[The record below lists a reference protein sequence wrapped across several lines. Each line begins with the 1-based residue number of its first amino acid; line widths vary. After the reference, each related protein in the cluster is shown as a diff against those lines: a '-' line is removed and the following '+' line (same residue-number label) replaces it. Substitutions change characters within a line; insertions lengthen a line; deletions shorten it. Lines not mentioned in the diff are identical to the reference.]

1 MISGRVNTVD
11 EVVAVPAGVCP
22 FPHGLTTSHPAPVD
36 TEIEEE
42 EEEEQEVY
50 NDILQMQVD
59 VEEDFEMEVEV
70 EVEVEVDDISSPL
83 VEMMDRISEGDD
95 NGDGEMDYIA
105 LAEEVERWLSLEELE
120 RNQ

>member
-1 MISGRVNTVD
+1 MISGRVNTAD

-42 EEEEQEVY
+42 EEEEEVY

-59 VEEDFEMEVEV
+59 VEEDFEMEM

-105 LAEEVERWLSLEELE
+105 LAEEVERWLALEELE

>member
-1 MISGRVNTVD
+1 MISGRVNTAD

-22 FPHGLTTSHPAPVD
+22 FPHGLTTSHPAPID

-42 EEEEQEVY
+42 EEEEEVY

-59 VEEDFEMEVEV
+59 VEEDFEM
-70 EVEVEVDDISSPL
+70 EVEVDDISSPL

-105 LAEEVERWLSLEELE
+105 LAEEVERWLALEELE

>member
-1 MISGRVNTVD
+1 MISGRVNTAD

-42 EEEEQEVY
+42 EEEEEEEVY

-59 VEEDFEMEVEV
+59 VEEEFEM

-105 LAEEVERWLSLEELE
+105 LAEEVERWLALEELE